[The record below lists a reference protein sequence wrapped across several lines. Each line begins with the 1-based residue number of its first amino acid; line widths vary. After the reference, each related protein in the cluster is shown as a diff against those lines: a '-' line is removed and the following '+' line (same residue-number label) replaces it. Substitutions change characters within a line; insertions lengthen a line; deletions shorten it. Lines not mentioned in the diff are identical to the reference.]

1 MRTKLYL
8 CALLSNRFSVAYND
22 GLVEF
27 LIAMSTAF
35 CPPSLSARA
44 NVRAWSHARGMK
56 AMAAPGIQL
65 QLQLH
70 FKVTGSPAVLSTAV
84 RGHTQG

>member
-1 MRTKLYL
+1 
-8 CALLSNRFSVAYND
+8 
-22 GLVEF
+22 
-27 LIAMSTAF
+27 MSTIF
-35 CPPSLSARA
+35 FLPPARA
-44 NVRAWSHARGMK
+44 RADAWAWSRARGMK